1 MSEPVR
7 RLPLVGEDCWR
18 TIGVMGDGSCSE
30 LLRYVHCNACPV
42 LGERAH
48 QLFARPAPPDYV
60 EAWAERI
67 AAVEDVRADTP
78 HSSLVFRIQDEW
90 LALHTNDCAFVS
102 PAVSVRRLARRSGQV
117 FAGLA
122 HVRGEILLAVSLRG
136 LLGLGA
142 ASEAGRRFIG
152 LGAAGQRWLF
162 DVDEVHGVLRH
173 GDADLSPA
181 PMHEAPSVVS
191 YVRGVVRHGTFSYG
205 LLDAALLDGA
215 FRRSLR
221 GA

>member
-1 MSEPVR
+1 VR

-18 TIGVMGDGSCSE
+18 TIGVMGDGSCAE
-30 LLRYVHCNACPV
+30 LVRVVHCNACPV

-78 HSSLVFRIQDEW
+78 HSALVFRIQEEW
-90 LALHTNDCAFVS
+90 LALDTNDCAFVS
-102 PAVSVRRLARRSGQV
+102 AAVSVRRLARRSGQV

-136 LLGLGA
+136 LLGLGPSGDEA
-142 ASEAGRRFIG
+142 ARRFIG

-173 GDADLSPA
+173 GDGDVSPA
-181 PMHEAPSVVS
+181 PMHEAPLVVS
-191 YVRGVVRHGTFSYG
+191 YARGVVHHGTIAYG
-205 LLDAALLDGA
+205 LLDATLLDGA

-221 GA
+221 G

>member
-1 MSEPVR
+1 VSEPTR

-18 TIGVMGDGSCSE
+18 TIGVMGDGTCAE
-30 LLRYVHCNACPV
+30 LLRVVHCNACPV

-78 HSSLVFRIQDEW
+78 HSALVFRIQDEW
-90 LALHTNDCAFVS
+90 LALDTADCAFVS
-102 PAVSVRRLARRSGQV
+102 PVVTVRRLARRSGRV
-117 FAGLA
+117 FAGLV
-122 HVRGEILLAVSLRG
+122 HVRGEVLLAVSLRG
-136 LLGLGA
+136 LLGLP
-142 ASEAGRRFIG
+142 ASNSAGRRFIG
-152 LGAAGQRWLF
+152 LDAAGQRWIF

-173 GDADLSPA
+173 GDADVSPA
-181 PMHEAPSVVS
+181 PLHEAASVVS
-191 YVRGVVRHGTFSYG
+191 YARGVVRQGTLTYG

-221 GA
+221 G